1 MKPNTAEPDWKEIR
15 GWKNQLVHLLG
26 TRGRVTAR
34 SRDGMPKPVS
44 NATMEKRE
52 KRLFAALNEL
62 QRMGY
67 KFKSLDSLQRRH
79 IQALGMKWAKDG
91 HAPSTIQNDLSMLR
105 LLFQWIDKPEI
116 MGESAE
122 FVPSKQF
129 VTRTTNAQYDHSWTA
144 AGVDADRL
152 IGLVSQY
159 DRHVGIQLRLCHAFY
174 LRRQEAVMFKPS
186 HWTKRRH
193 LSNVLRGAAEGLDG
207 PGGRNGWMRP
217 RPGIRT
223 SPKSPLS
230 TGVFCEFRCHEA
242 AVRDLTTPAIN
253 GRSSAD
259 RSCQPNDCS
268 TESPACHTIE
278 GVASLPIRLCAHT
291 AFAASLS
298 RIRLHPC
305 LGYSIYRA
313 AAKMTAIGD
322 RKVSSE
328 VIGTECK

>member
-1 MKPNTAEPDWKEIR
+1 LKPNAAEPDWKEIR

-186 HWTKRRH
+186 HWTK
-193 LSNVLRGAAEGLDG
+193 
-207 PGGRNGWMRP
+207 
-217 RPGIRT
+217 
-223 SPKSPLS
+223 
-230 TGVFCEFRCHEA
+230 
-242 AVRDLTTPAIN
+242 
-253 GRSSAD
+253 
-259 RSCQPNDCS
+259 
-268 TESPACHTIE
+268 
-278 GVASLPIRLCAHT
+278 
-291 AFAASLS
+291 
-298 RIRLHPC
+298 
-305 LGYSIYRA
+305 
-313 AAKMTAIGD
+313 
-322 RKVSSE
+322 
-328 VIGTECK
+328 

>member
-129 VTRTTNAQYDHSWTA
+129 VKRTTNAQYDHSWTA

-174 LRRQEAVMFKPS
+174 LRRQEAVMFKPLD
-186 HWTKRRH
+186 RRASTVQC
-193 LSNVLRGAAEGLDG
+193 LAQRDGSLEGPAGKERLDPTQTRRSLRRRSSGSLPSEPAVHRRLCTAGKYPSASQCAGRPLDG
-207 PGGRNGWMRP
+207 QRSGTVMRF
-217 RPGIRT
+217 GT
-223 SPKSPLS
+223 SGENHRLS
-230 TGVFCEFRCHEA
+230 CTVSTVIFCLK
-242 AVRDLTTPAIN
+242 AVT
-253 GRSSAD
+253 
-259 RSCQPNDCS
+259 
-268 TESPACHTIE
+268 
-278 GVASLPIRLCAHT
+278 ASI
-291 AFAASLS
+291 
-298 RIRLHPC
+298 
-305 LGYSIYRA
+305 
-313 AAKMTAIGD
+313 
-322 RKVSSE
+322 
-328 VIGTECK
+328 

>member
-174 LRRQEAVMFKPS
+174 LRRQEAVMFKPLD
-186 HWTKRRH
+186 RRASTVQC
-193 LSNVLRGAAEGLDG
+193 LAPVIRRDYAGAA
-207 PGGRNGWMRP
+207 
-217 RPGIRT
+217 
-223 SPKSPLS
+223 
-230 TGVFCEFRCHEA
+230 VFRSAANTTRCSIA
-242 AVRDLTTPAIN
+242 SSLA
-253 GRSSAD
+253 SSAAPCMAG
-259 RSCQPNDCS
+259 RFGSMRYWAICS
-268 TESPACHTIE
+268 AVLWPS
-278 GVASLPIRLCAHT
+278 
-291 AFAASLS
+291 
-298 RIRLHPC
+298 
-305 LGYSIYRA
+305 A
-313 AAKMTAIGD
+313 AALEIHSIPTASFASTP
-322 RKVSSE
+322 VP
-328 VIGTECK
+328 VM

>member
-79 IQALGMKWAKDG
+79 IQALGTKWAKDG

-174 LRRQEAVMFKPS
+174 LRRQEAVMFKPAVGQKGVVCPMS
-186 HWTKRRH
+186 RVARPKA
-193 LSNVLRGAAEGLDG
+193 SKVLRGRSA
-207 PGGRNGWMRP
+207 M
-217 RPGIRT
+217 IRMP
-223 SPKSPLS
+223 PKPMVL
-230 TGVFCEFRCHEA
+230 R
-242 AVRDLTTPAIN
+242 
-253 GRSSAD
+253 
-259 RSCQPNDCS
+259 
-268 TESPACHTIE
+268 
-278 GVASLPIRLCAHT
+278 VA
-291 AFAASLS
+291 
-298 RIRLHPC
+298 
-305 LGYSIYRA
+305 
-313 AAKMTAIGD
+313 
-322 RKVSSE
+322 
-328 VIGTECK
+328 